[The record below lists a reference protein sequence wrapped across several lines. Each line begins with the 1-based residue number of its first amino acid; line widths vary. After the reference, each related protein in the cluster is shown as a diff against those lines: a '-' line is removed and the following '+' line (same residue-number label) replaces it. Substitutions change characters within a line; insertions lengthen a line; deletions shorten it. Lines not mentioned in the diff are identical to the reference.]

1 MRIQD
6 YKLESYNIT
15 AKAVLVFQN
24 LISHMNYRTMECWP
38 SLKKI
43 AAECKMSVSS
53 VQRGLRELLSAGLI
67 TKKSRF
73 RDNRSQTSN
82 LYVIVTHEQE
92 RAAAAKENFQLLIR
106 QREEYL
112 ARREAKMEARK
123 KQMNLRLQW
132 PKAKCEIGRIFSDFC
147 AKLTSPH
154 MQMD

>member
-6 YKLESYNIT
+6 YKLESYNLT

-43 AAECKMSVSS
+43 AAECRLSVSS

-67 TKKSRF
+67 RKKSRF

-82 LYVIVTHEQE
+82 LYIIIAQAEE
-92 RAAAAKENFQLLIR
+92 RLDAAKENLQILLR
-106 QREEYL
+106 QRKEYL
-112 ARREAKMEARK
+112 AGREAKQEGRK
-123 KQMNLRLQW
+123 KQMTLQM
-132 PKAKCEIGRIFSDFC
+132 PTAREKIAHAVSNFL
-147 AKLTSPH
+147 KLTSPRI
-154 MQMD
+154 QID

>member
-6 YKLESYNIT
+6 YKLESYNLT

-43 AAECKMSVSS
+43 AAECRLSVSS

-67 TKKSRF
+67 RKKSRF

-82 LYVIVTHEQE
+82 LYIIIAHVEE
-92 RAAAAKENFQLLIR
+92 RLDAAKENLQILLK
-106 QREEYL
+106 QRSEYL
-112 ARREAKMEARK
+112 AAKVAKQEGRK
-123 KQMNLRLQW
+123 KQTTMRMPIVKKKVAHAFSNLL
-132 PKAKCEIGRIFSDFC
+132 
-147 AKLTSPH
+147 KLTSPPI
-154 MQMD
+154 QID

>member
-6 YKLESYNIT
+6 YKLESYNLT

-43 AAECKMSVSS
+43 AAECRLSVSS

-67 TKKSRF
+67 RKKSRF

-82 LYVIVTHEQE
+82 LYIIIACAEE
-92 RAAAAKENFQLLIR
+92 RLAAANENLQLLLKQRKDYLAAKEAKQ
-106 QREEYL
+106 EE
-112 ARREAKMEARK
+112 RK
-123 KQMNLRLQW
+123 KQMAIRMPIATGKITQ
-132 PKAKCEIGRIFSDFC
+132 AFSNFL
-147 AKLTSPH
+147 KLTSPH
-154 MQMD
+154 IQID